1 MDLEK
6 AMQFIVER
14 QAQTE
19 AILQRTAEERKQSA
33 EEHKRLEASH
43 VRLAENLI
51 TLTDIVRQVAE
62 AQQRHEE
69 QFQRHEE
76 QFQRRREE
84 DEAFHREVDERFNA
98 LIKMMD
104 EWNRSQRSG
113 KGAS

>member
-1 MDLEK
+1 MDIEK

-19 AILQRTAEERKQSA
+19 AILQQSA
-33 EEHKRLEASH
+33 EDHKRLEA
-43 VRLAENLI
+43 NLI

-69 QFQRHEE
+69 RFQRHEE
-76 QFQRRREE
+76 QFQRHREE
-84 DEAFHREVDERFNA
+84 GEAFHREVDERFNA

-104 EWNRSQRSG
+104 EWIRSQRSG
-113 KGAS
+113 NGAS

>member
-14 QAQTE
+14 QTQTE
-19 AILQRTAEERKQSA
+19 AILQQAAED
-33 EEHKRLEASH
+33 HKRVEANH
-43 VRLAENLI
+43 VRLGENLI
-51 TLTDIVRQVAE
+51 TLTDIVRQLAE

-69 QFQRHEE
+69 QFQRH
-76 QFQRRREE
+76 REE

-104 EWNRSQRSG
+104 EWIRNQRNG

>member
-1 MDLEK
+1 
-6 AMQFIVER
+6 MQFIVER

-19 AILQRTAEERKQSA
+19 AILQQSA
-33 EEHKRLEASH
+33 EDHKRLEA
-43 VRLAENLI
+43 NLI

-76 QFQRRREE
+76 QFQSHREE

-104 EWNRSQRSG
+104 DWIRSQRNGS
-113 KGAS
+113 GAS

>member
-19 AILQRTAEERKQSA
+19 AILQQAAEDRKQAA
-33 EEHKRLEASH
+33 EDHKRLEASH
-43 VRLAENLI
+43 VRLGENLI
-51 TLTDIVRQVAE
+51 ALTDIVRQLAE

-76 QFQRRREE
+76 RFQRKREE

-104 EWNRSQRSG
+104 EWIRGQRNG
-113 KGAS
+113 NGAS

>member
-1 MDLEK
+1 MDIEK

-19 AILQRTAEERKQSA
+19 AILQQSA
-33 EEHKRLEASH
+33 EDHKRLEA
-43 VRLAENLI
+43 NLI

-76 QFQRRREE
+76 QFQRHQERFQRHEEQFQRHREE
-84 DEAFHREVDERFNA
+84 GEAFHREVDERFNA

-104 EWNRSQRSG
+104 EWIRSQRSG
-113 KGAS
+113 NGAS

>member
-1 MDLEK
+1 MDIEK
-6 AMQFIVER
+6 AMRFIVER

-19 AILQRTAEERKQSA
+19 AILQQTAED
-33 EEHKRLEASH
+33 HKRLD
-43 VRLAENLI
+43 ENLI

-69 QFQRHEE
+69 QFQRDEERFQRHEE
-76 QFQRRREE
+76 RFQRHREE

-104 EWNRSQRSG
+104 EWIRSQRNG
-113 KGAS
+113 NGAS

>member
-19 AILQRTAEERKQSA
+19 AILQQSA

-43 VRLAENLI
+43 VLLGESLI

-69 QFQRHEE
+69 QFQRH
-76 QFQRRREE
+76 REE

-104 EWNRSQRSG
+104 EWIRNQRKG

>member
-1 MDLEK
+1 MDIEK

-19 AILQRTAEERKQSA
+19 AILQQSA
-33 EEHKRLEASH
+33 EEHKRLEA
-43 VRLAENLI
+43 NLI

-76 QFQRRREE
+76 QFQLHREE

-104 EWNRSQRSG
+104 EWIRNQRNG
-113 KGAS
+113 NGAS

>member
-1 MDLEK
+1 MDIEK

-19 AILQRTAEERKQSA
+19 AILQQSA
-33 EEHKRLEASH
+33 EEHKRLEA
-43 VRLAENLI
+43 NLI

-76 QFQRRREE
+76 RFQRHEEQFQRHREE

-104 EWNRSQRSG
+104 EWIRSQRNG
-113 KGAS
+113 AGAS

>member
-1 MDLEK
+1 MDIEK

-19 AILQRTAEERKQSA
+19 AILQQSA
-33 EEHKRLEASH
+33 EDHKRLEA
-43 VRLAENLI
+43 NLI

-69 QFQRHEE
+69 QFQRH
-76 QFQRRREE
+76 REE
-84 DEAFHREVDERFNA
+84 GEAFHREVDERFNA

-104 EWNRSQRSG
+104 EWIRNQRSG
-113 KGAS
+113 NGAS

>member
-1 MDLEK
+1 MDIEK
-6 AMQFIVER
+6 AMRFIVER

-19 AILQRTAEERKQSA
+19 AILQQSA

-43 VRLAENLI
+43 VRLGEKLI
-51 TLTDIVRQVAE
+51 ALTDIVRQVAE

-76 QFQRRREE
+76 QFQRHREE

-104 EWNRSQRSG
+104 DWIRSQRNGS
-113 KGAS
+113 GAS

>member
-1 MDLEK
+1 MDIEK

-19 AILQRTAEERKQSA
+19 AILQQSA
-33 EEHKRLEASH
+33 EDHKRLEA
-43 VRLAENLI
+43 NLI

-76 QFQRRREE
+76 QFQRHREE

-104 EWNRSQRSG
+104 EWIRGQRNGSS
-113 KGAS
+113 AS

>member
-19 AILQRTAEERKQSA
+19 AILQRTAEEHKQ
-33 EEHKRLEASH
+33 LEASH
-43 VRLAENLI
+43 VRLGENLI

-62 AQQRHEE
+62 AQQRHEK

-84 DEAFHREVDERFNA
+84 DEAFHREVDERFSA

-104 EWNRSQRSG
+104 EWIRSQRNG

>member
-1 MDLEK
+1 MGIEK

-19 AILQRTAEERKQSA
+19 AILQRTAEDRKQAA
-33 EEHKRLEASH
+33 EDHKRLEASH
-43 VRLAENLI
+43 VRLGENLI

-69 QFQRHEE
+69 QFQRH
-76 QFQRRREE
+76 RVE

-104 EWNRSQRSG
+104 EWIRNQRNG
-113 KGAS
+113 NGAS

>member
-6 AMQFIVER
+6 TMQFILER

-19 AILQRTAEERKQSA
+19 AILQQAAEDHKQV
-33 EEHKRLEASH
+33 EANH
-43 VRLAENLI
+43 VRLGENLI

-69 QFQRHEE
+69 RFQRHEE
-76 QFQRRREE
+76 QFQRKREE

-104 EWNRSQRSG
+104 EWIRNQRNG